1 MLLNLKKR
9 VSQNTR
15 FLFYLNMCYCLF
27 MKSDW
32 KKVEEVLMD
41 GGIAVIPTDTIYGI
55 VARAL
60 DKKAVE
66 HVYSVRGRDEKKP
79 CILLVSSFGDLIAL
93 GIKLDKNQKEFL
105 DNNWPA
111 VLSVVLPCNLKK
123 FEYLHRGTN
132 TVAVRMIGSRN
143 KHLLDLIKKL
153 GPIIAPSANPQ
164 GLPPARNRKEAR
176 KYFDDNVD
184 TYICYGTREGQPS
197 TLVDLS
203 KGKIDILR
211 QGKEK
216 IKHP

>member
-1 MLLNLKKR
+1 MNK
-9 VSQNTR
+9 
-15 FLFYLNMCYCLF
+15 
-27 MKSDW
+27 DW

-41 GGIAVIPTDTIYGI
+41 GGVAVIPTDTIYGI

-60 DKKAVE
+60 DKRAVE

-79 CILLVSSFGDLIAL
+79 CIILISDFDDLNKL
-93 GIKLDKNQKEFL
+93 GINVNVLCDGIKALPFL
-105 DNNWPA
+105 RNNWPGQVSA
-111 VLSVVLPCNLKK
+111 ILPCNLKK

-132 TVAVRMIGSRN
+132 TLAVRMIGSRN
-143 KHLLDLIKKL
+143 QHLLNLIKKV

-176 KYFDDNVD
+176 LYFGDSVNA
-184 TYICYGTREGQPS
+184 YICYGIKEGSPS

-211 QGKEK
+211 QGKTK

>member
-1 MLLNLKKR
+1 MNK
-9 VSQNTR
+9 
-15 FLFYLNMCYCLF
+15 
-27 MKSDW
+27 DW
-32 KKVEEVLMD
+32 KKVEDVLGA

-60 DKKAVE
+60 DKRAVE
-66 HVYSVRGRDEKKP
+66 HIYSVRGRDEKKP
-79 CILLVSSFGDLIAL
+79 CIILVSSYEDLNTL

-105 DNNWPA
+105 NKNWPGQ
-111 VLSVVLPCNLKK
+111 VSIVLPCNLKK

-132 TVAVRMIGSRN
+132 TLALRMVGGRN
-143 KHLLDLIKKL
+143 KHLLDLIKKV

-176 KYFDDNVD
+176 KYFGDRVD
-184 TYICYGTREGQPS
+184 AYVCYGTRDSKPS

-203 KGKIDILR
+203 KGKVEILR
-211 QGKEK
+211 QGKIK